1 MISQA
6 RLFLKDTS
14 ENQLRNMPGQ
24 DENYK
29 TSDRTGL
36 GSLKLEIP
44 AVETFGIQEVG
55 KGGW

>member
-6 RLFLKDTS
+6 RLFLNDTS
-14 ENQLRNMPGQ
+14 ENQLRNMSRQ

-29 TSDRTGL
+29 TFDRTGL

-44 AVETFGIQEVG
+44 AVETFGIQVIG
-55 KGGW
+55 KGSW